1 MPKSMRES
9 KFKAFLDL
17 IFVPHL
23 LGALFALNSG
33 QCFSQALRYVIVAE
47 AALQRLQLRSANY

>member
-1 MPKSMRES
+1 MPKFMRES

-47 AALQRLQLRSANY
+47 AATEICKLLA